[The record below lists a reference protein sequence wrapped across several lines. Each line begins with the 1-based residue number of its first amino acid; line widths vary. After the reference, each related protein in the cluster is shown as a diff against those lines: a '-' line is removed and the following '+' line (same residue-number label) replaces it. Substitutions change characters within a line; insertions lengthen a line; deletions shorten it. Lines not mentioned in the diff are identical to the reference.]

1 MGSGTC
7 LRAHCGVLSNVLKTT
22 HLELQGPGSGPPTC
36 ALPRLRVALQGP
48 RVTSLSRGWASLY
61 IMGRPA
67 AEKQEGPHMWELWA
81 PRDSSLL
88 RRVGLGGGWGHRTR
102 VNGSCFADPWE
113 PGSQKR
119 PALQRGTMGRKH
131 AGEMGE
137 SQTPGRRSQESRASR
152 GPGSATP
159 DASWR

>member
-1 MGSGTC
+1 MFSKPPTLSC
-7 LRAHCGVLSNVLKTT
+7 RDRALVHPPVPF
-22 HLELQGPGSGPPTC
+22 PGSG
-36 ALPRLRVALQGP
+36 LPCRGRGS
-48 RVTSLSRGWASLY
+48 TSLSRGRASLY
-61 IMGRPA
+61 IMGGPA

-113 PGSQKR
+113 PDSQKR
-119 PALQRGTMGRKH
+119 PALQRGTTGRKH
-131 AGEMGE
+131 AGETGE

-152 GPGSATP
+152 GPGSVTP
-159 DASWR
+159 DAPWR